1 MTGVDVLPAGASVVA
16 LGPGRWMGV
25 GVSAAANSRAAVA
38 AAAEQALAGRTA
50 ALLVV
55 SGDAA
60 RDPAELRACRQSPQ
74 RSPRASA
81 LPRLSSAR
89 CSATATSRTPTSSAW
104 SRPLTAGRDLDRI
117 RAVASLLI
125 AQVDDEVDA
134 QLTTLDN
141 PGALVL
147 KGKAAIANA
156 QLAYELH
163 EQVITS
169 DRWQHLAAVDGRP
182 QRPLWV
188 VRLGQGLPHS
198 PDRDRPGL
206 QRRHCHHRRDQPGGW
221 LLCLGTLCGSLHR
234 NNC

>member
-1 MTGVDVLPAGASVVA
+1 
-16 LGPGRWMGV
+16 
-25 GVSAAANSRAAVA
+25 
-38 AAAEQALAGRTA
+38 
-50 ALLVV
+50 
-55 SGDAA
+55 
-60 RDPAELRACRQSPQ
+60 
-74 RSPRASA
+74 
-81 LPRLSSAR
+81 
-89 CSATATSRTPTSSAW
+89 
-104 SRPLTAGRDLDRI
+104 
-117 RAVASLLI
+117 LLI